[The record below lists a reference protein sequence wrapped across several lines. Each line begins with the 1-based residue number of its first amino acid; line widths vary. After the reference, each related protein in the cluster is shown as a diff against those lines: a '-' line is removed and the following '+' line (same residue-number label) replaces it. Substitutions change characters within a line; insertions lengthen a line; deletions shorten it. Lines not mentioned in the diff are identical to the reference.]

1 MSREV
6 RLLDD
11 VRPDESDHEF
21 LPGMSRDWLM
31 PWYDLTARFRGL
43 GRLYRRTVELAQI
56 GPGER
61 VLDVGCG
68 TGNLSREVLRAAPD
82 ATVTGLDPD
91 GDSLRRAARKLRRR
105 RRGEVTL
112 VRGFAHRLPVP
123 DASQDHVV
131 SSLALH
137 HVPAEEKERLAAEI
151 TRVLRPVGRVT
162 VADFGGDHASAHGHG
177 RESSG
182 HRHDSSAH
190 GEHGARRPGD
200 HRHRPGAPGRQP
212 GHGPGSGTHDADNA
226 DGGIE
231 RLLTAAGLADARTL
245 ERMSLLGDSVV
256 FVQARRP

>member
-1 MSREV
+1 MPSQV
-6 RLLDD
+6 RMLDD

-21 LPGMSRDWLM
+21 LPAMSRSWLV
-31 PWYDLTARFRGL
+31 PWYDLTARLRGL
-43 GRLYRRTVELAQI
+43 GRLYRRTVELARI
-56 GPGER
+56 RPGQR

-82 ATVTGLDPD
+82 AVVTGLDPD
-91 GDSLRRAARKLRRR
+91 GESLRRAARKLRRR
-105 RRGEVTL
+105 RRGEITL

-137 HVPAEEKERLAAEI
+137 HVPAAEKERLAAEI
-151 TRVLRPVGRVT
+151 ARVLRPGGRVT
-162 VADFGGDHASAHGHG
+162 IADFGGDHASAHGHG
-177 RESSG
+177 AP
-182 HRHDSSAH
+182 SAH
-190 GEHGARRPGD
+190 EAASEH
-200 HRHRPGAPGRQP
+200 

-245 ERMSLLGDSVV
+245 ERMPMLGDSVV
-256 FVQARRP
+256 FVQASRP

>member
-1 MSREV
+1 MPSQV
-6 RLLDD
+6 RMLDD

-21 LPGMSRDWLM
+21 LPAMSRSWLV
-31 PWYDLTARFRGL
+31 PWYDLTARLRGL
-43 GRLYRRTVELAQI
+43 GRLYRRTVELARI
-56 GPGER
+56 RPGQR

-82 ATVTGLDPD
+82 AVVTGLDPD
-91 GDSLRRAARKLRRR
+91 GESLRRAARKLRRR
-105 RRGEVTL
+105 RRGEITL

-137 HVPAEEKERLAAEI
+137 HVPAAEKERLAAEI
-151 TRVLRPVGRVT
+151 ARVLRPGGRVT

-177 RESSG
+177 AP
-182 HRHDSSAH
+182 SAH
-190 GEHGARRPGD
+190 EAASEH
-200 HRHRPGAPGRQP
+200 

-245 ERMSLLGDSVV
+245 ERMPMLGDSVV
-256 FVQARRP
+256 FVQASRP

>member
-1 MSREV
+1 MPSQV
-6 RLLDD
+6 RMLDD

-21 LPGMSRDWLM
+21 LPAMSRSWLV
-31 PWYDLTARFRGL
+31 PWYDLTARLRGL
-43 GRLYRRTVELAQI
+43 GRLYRRTVELAQV
-56 GPGER
+56 GRGQR

-82 ATVTGLDPD
+82 AVVTGLDPD
-91 GDSLRRAARKLRRR
+91 GESLRRAARKLRRR

-137 HVPAEEKERLAAEI
+137 HVPAAEKERLAAEI
-151 TRVLRPVGRVT
+151 ARVLRPGGRVT

-177 RESSG
+177 AP
-182 HRHDSSAH
+182 SAH
-190 GEHGARRPGD
+190 EAASEH
-200 HRHRPGAPGRQP
+200 

-245 ERMSLLGDSVV
+245 ERMPMLGDSVV
-256 FVQARRP
+256 FVQASRP